1 MSESQREPAGTQ
13 FVFAGAERGGV
24 LLGVRMPQLLAVLA
38 ALVAFVI
45 GMSAGRLASLAGLF
59 VAALMVGWAFVPVRG
74 RTLQQWTPIAAGFWL
89 RDRSGRR
96 SFRAWPADSHRGRWP
111 LPDTLADLEVLA
123 APVDGGA
130 QIGVIVD
137 RAADRYL
144 AVAQV
149 SGRGFALLDAAAQE
163 RRVQSWGSV
172 LTGLCREGSVISR
185 ISWVERTTPDPGNA
199 MSAHFQQTG
208 APEAVSAH
216 SYRQLL
222 ATAGPVTQAHTVLLT
237 ISVDGRKSRTSRIRK
252 SSRDEAS
259 TQALLRA
266 CGVLSERLHAAELT
280 VTGWLSP
287 RMLAAQ
293 LRQAYR
299 PRAQERLQSRSQPD
313 EGIAPGLIGPSAT
326 EEFWSYYRH
335 DDAVSV
341 TYWVGEWPRLPV
353 AADVLA
359 PLLLQTQARRAIAV
373 VMEAVPP
380 AVSRRRVRSAATNR
394 QADAELRDRIG
405 QVTTELDVSA
415 AEADRRRA
423 REVAAG
429 HAEFRFSGYLTVT
442 AESEDELN
450 DACAQ
455 VEQAADA
462 CLLELHRL
470 YGEQDYAFTLTLPLG
485 RGL

>member
-1 MSESQREPAGTQ
+1 
-13 FVFAGAERGGV
+13 
-24 LLGVRMPQLLAVLA
+24 MPQLLAVLA
-38 ALVAFVI
+38 GLVAFVI
-45 GMSAGRLASLAGLF
+45 GMSAGRLASLAGLI
-59 VAALMVGWAFVPVRG
+59 VAALLVGWAFVPVRG

-89 RDRSGRR
+89 RERSGRR
-96 SFRAWPADSHRGRWP
+96 SFRSSPVDGQASAWS
-111 LPDTLADLEVLA
+111 LPDALADLEVL
-123 APVDGGA
+123 PVSVDGGG

-163 RRVQSWGSV
+163 RRVQSWGS
-172 LTGLCREGSVISR
+172 LLAGLCRDGSVISR

-199 MSAHFQQTG
+199 MSAHFQQNG
-208 APEAVSAH
+208 DHQAVSVE

-222 ATAGPVTQAHTVLLT
+222 ATAGPVTQAHMVLLT
-237 ISVDGRKSRTSRIRK
+237 ISVDGRKARTSRIR
-252 SSRDEAS
+252 SRSRDDAS
-259 TQALLRA
+259 IQALLRA
-266 CGVLSERLHAAELT
+266 CGILSERLHAAELT

-293 LRQAYR
+293 LHQAYR
-299 PRAQERLQSRSQPD
+299 PRTQERLQARAHPHQ
-313 EGIAPGLIGPSAT
+313 GIASGLLGPSAT

-335 DDAVSV
+335 DDAVSA

-359 PLLLQTQARRAIAV
+359 PLLLQTQARAMAV

-380 AVSRRRVRSAATNR
+380 AVSRRRVRSAATSR
-394 QADAELRDRIG
+394 QVDAELRDRIG

-442 AESEDELN
+442 ADTEDELN